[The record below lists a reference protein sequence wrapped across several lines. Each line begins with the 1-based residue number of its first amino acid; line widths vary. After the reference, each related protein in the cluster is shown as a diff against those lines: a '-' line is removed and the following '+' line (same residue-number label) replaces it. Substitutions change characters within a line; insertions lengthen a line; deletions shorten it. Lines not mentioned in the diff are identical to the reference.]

1 MLDHNKLF
9 DFTALAALKLPKSR
23 APTRENSTGTGS
35 QPPAQ
40 QWQILPTEI
49 FERIIDFLHADK
61 TALVSCSMVCRDWF
75 PTSRYHLYTLLPVIP
90 VSLGGD
96 CHKVNT
102 AVALPGNCLL
112 YGTNNGVY
120 LSRNRT
126 LVKVLKLPAVSQ
138 LDIVETHNLLLV
150 LSGRRLLIGPLH
162 LATGG
167 DSALL
172 SRRLVPYS
180 SDASFFQVGD
190 HAGKRVVVCV
200 VHAGRF
206 SSHFKLMEV
215 VDTSDAGT
223 FALQH
228 LRSFYLPDRARS
240 VHIWNKT
247 VGVGL
252 RSGFQC
258 VEPLSLVTF
267 PVPVGPPSPTYEDK
281 KCRAM
286 FRVGERFLLCYDCCA
301 FYMDKAG
308 TSYEAAFTIRW
319 NNPAKQFALAAPYLL
334 AFTDIGLQVWR
345 TDTGAWAQTV
355 YGTGIRLLSVTPQIV
370 IKMGDGRVI
379 AIRCAEPYVAGVREG
394 ATTVGAA
401 G

>member
-9 DFTALAALKLPKSR
+9 DFVALAALKPPKSR
-23 APTRENSTGTGS
+23 APTRENSTDTTFP

-49 FERIIDFLHADK
+49 FERIVDFLHADK
-61 TALVSCSMVCRDWF
+61 TALISCSTVCRDWF
-75 PTSRYHLYTLLPVIP
+75 TSSRYHLYTLLPVIP
-90 VSLGGD
+90 VSMGED

-102 AVALPGNCLL
+102 AVALTGNCLL

-172 SRRLVPYS
+172 YRRLVPCS
-180 SDASFFQVGD
+180 SDASFFQVGTMQTK
-190 HAGKRVVVCV
+190 HIVCV

-206 SSHFKLMEV
+206 SSHFKLMEI

-223 FALQH
+223 FTLQH

-247 VGVGL
+247 VGAGL

-258 VEPLSLVTF
+258 VDPLSLVTF
-267 PVPVGPPSPTYEDK
+267 PVPVGPPSPMYEDK

-286 FRVGERFLLCYDCCA
+286 FRVGERFLLCYDRCA

-308 TSYEAAFTIRW
+308 TSFEAAFTIRW
-319 NNPAKQFALAAPYLL
+319 DNPAKQFALAAPYLL

-345 TDTGAWAQTV
+345 TDSGARAQTV
-355 YGTGIRLLSVTPQIV
+355 YGTGIRLLSAAPRIV

-394 ATTVGAA
+394 ATIAGAA